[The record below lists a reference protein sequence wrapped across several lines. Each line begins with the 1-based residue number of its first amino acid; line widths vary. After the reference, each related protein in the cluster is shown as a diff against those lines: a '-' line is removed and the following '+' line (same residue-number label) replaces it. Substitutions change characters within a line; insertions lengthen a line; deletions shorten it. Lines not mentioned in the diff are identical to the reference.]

1 MERTRTWYS
10 KLIEGSRSFE
20 SERGSVVKEVMRHHP
35 LSKRMKKIL
44 HEKKELV
51 FLYLDIVRFADL
63 ERRFGER
70 TAAELLQLV
79 ENCIR
84 KVSGEML
91 VDEQLVEVEN
101 FWGDDFLVCFQ
112 QQDHVEERWLYDL
125 TAEFRLRVVRE
136 MNLARPQLLSS
147 PLDLHIGYA
156 VLSGTVEPL
165 DRQLYQTIKRAVKMA
180 RKTAKGGDAML
191 REFQ

>member
-1 MERTRTWYS
+1 
-10 KLIEGSRSFE
+10 
-20 SERGSVVKEVMRHHP
+20 MRHHP